1 MRNTR
6 TGFTLIEILIATMIL
21 STGIMVLLTG
31 VGNCAKMMTLS
42 KQFQETQY
50 IFSLV
55 DLKYPIEATAD
66 VENDIPI
73 ESVSAI
79 ELLENPSQQ
88 MQETLE
94 RYTFER
100 TVDEREL
107 EVNQVDDRL
116 FIVRSIV
123 SWGPGED
130 EREELLR
137 YVRQTKT
144 APKK

>member
-1 MRNTR
+1 MRSKCS
-6 TGFTLIEILIATMIL
+6 GFTLIEILIATMIL

-31 VGNCAKMMTLS
+31 VGNCAHMMTLA

-55 DLKYPIEATAD
+55 DLKYPIEATPD
-66 VENDIPI
+66 VENDLPVDA
-73 ESVSAI
+73 VSAV
-79 ELLENPSQQ
+79 ELIENPSQQ
-88 MQETLE
+88 MQEVLE

-107 EVNQVDDRL
+107 ETNQVDDGL
-116 FIVRSIV
+116 FIVRSV
-123 SWGPGED
+123 VAWGPGED

-144 APKK
+144 ATKK

>member
-55 DLKYPIEATAD
+55 DLMRSTREKMYW
-66 VENDIPI
+66 
-73 ESVSAI
+73 VS
-79 ELLENPSQQ
+79 
-88 MQETLE
+88 
-94 RYTFER
+94 
-100 TVDEREL
+100 
-107 EVNQVDDRL
+107 
-116 FIVRSIV
+116 
-123 SWGPGED
+123 
-130 EREELLR
+130 
-137 YVRQTKT
+137 
-144 APKK
+144 